1 MVPVLDKNLVPLMPC
16 KERRARTM
24 MEKGRAKPYW
34 KDGIFCIILQEEPSA
49 RNYSDV
55 VVGIDPGSKREG
67 ITVTTEQRVV
77 FNITSEAI
85 THVKDNVETRRILRR
100 SRRQRKTPYRKCRQN
115 RKNNNKD
122 DKLLPSTKSRWDAKL
137 RILKKLKQILPITD
151 VSVEDVAA
159 KTIKHASKWNSM
171 FSPLETGKS
180 YFYKAIEDLGLNVF
194 KWKGYETHEWRLQAG
209 YKKTSEKLKNAWEAH
224 NVDSHCLCEMVLGYY
239 IKPVKILYLLSFL
252 QVNRRNLFKQTIFK
266 RGVRTRYGGTMSLG
280 FKKNTLVRHP
290 KYGLSLVGG
299 NTKGKLSLHN
309 IRNGSRLCQSA
320 KLSDL
325 TIVSYNL
332 KWVLQL
338 IVPKVVKAG
347 SSHD

>member
-1 MVPVLDKNLVPLMPC
+1 MVPVLDKNLIPLMPC

-77 FNITSEAI
+77 LNITSEAI
-85 THVKDNVETRRILRR
+85 THVKNNVETRRILRR

-115 RKNNNKD
+115 RKNNNKN
-122 DKLLPSTKSRWDAKL
+122 DKVPPSTKSRWDAKL
-137 RILKKLKQILPITD
+137 RILKKLKKILPITD

-171 FSPLETGKS
+171 FSPLETGKA
-180 YFYKAIEDLGLNVF
+180 YFYKAIEGLSLNVF
-194 KWKGYETHEWRLQAG
+194 KWKGYDTSEWRLQAG
-209 YKKTSEKLKNAWEAH
+209 YKKTSEKLKNTWEAH

-309 IRNGSRLCQSA
+309 IRNGSRLCQNA

-332 KWVLQL
+332 KWVLQP